1 MKGVAGIISA
11 IVLVVILALTVV
23 TMAYLMDTTYGQ
35 QQAVESYINKF
46 LSSPKAFQVDPST
59 ITSDGPLEIKY
70 VIYPNGQIESVSL
83 PFEGRADLSNLLDGN
98 PWVYVV
104 LSNGQT
110 FNISQSQISISSTIS
125 LLSLESQ
132 VPYYADYP

>member
-70 VIYPNGQIESVSL
+70 VIYPK
-83 PFEGRADLSNLLDGN
+83 
-98 PWVYVV
+98 
-104 LSNGQT
+104 
-110 FNISQSQISISSTIS
+110 
-125 LLSLESQ
+125 
-132 VPYYADYP
+132 